1 MTTTLTESW
10 ARIELWLAA
19 NAPEIR
25 ESLNPPATADELEQL
40 TTVIGQD
47 LPADLIASYQIH
59 NGQAEDAACGGLMPF
74 GEDYGDIAHS
84 LASLEEVIMDYEMMT
99 ELLEGGDFVGIE
111 KEPHDAIKAA
121 PWNKGWIPI
130 ANDGGG
136 DYHCVDLDP
145 GPQGIHGQI
154 ITVVE
159 GPTQAV
165 IADSLAEWLEKVANE
180 MEANALALTDEDY
193 QGLVRWAK

>member
-1 MTTTLTESW
+1 MRTTVADSW
-10 ARIELWLAA
+10 ARIERWLSA
-19 NAPEIR
+19 NAPEMR
-25 ESLNPPATADELEQL
+25 ESLNPPATSGELEQL
-40 TTVIGQD
+40 RAVIGQD

-59 NGQAEDAACGGLMPF
+59 NGQAEDAECGGMLPF

-84 LASLEEVIMDYEMMT
+84 LASIEDVVADYEMMT

-111 KEPHDAIKAA
+111 KEQHDAIKAA

-145 GPQGIHGQI
+145 GPNGVRGQI

-165 IADSLAEWLEKVANE
+165 IADSLAEWLQMVAGE
-180 MEANALALTDEDY
+180 MEANNLTLTDEDY
-193 QGLVRWAK
+193 QGLVRWAE

>member
-1 MTTTLTESW
+1 MTTTVTESW
-10 ARIELWLAA
+10 ARIESWLAA

-25 ESLNPPATADELEQL
+25 ESLNPPAASGELEDL
-40 TTVIGQD
+40 ATTIGQE
-47 LPADLIASYQIH
+47 LPADLVASYRIH
-59 NGQAEDAACGGLMPF
+59 DGQADDAAGGMMPF
-74 GEDYGDIAHS
+74 GENYGDIGHS

-145 GPQGIHGQI
+145 GPKGTWGQI

-165 IADSLAEWLEKVANE
+165 IADSLAEWLQMVADE
-180 MEANALALTDEDY
+180 MEANLLSLTDEDY
-193 QGLVRWAK
+193 QGLVRWAD